1 MEISRETVRL
11 LIRDQ
16 LPQWAELEVTPVL
29 EQGNDNRTFRLG
41 DELAVRLPSAAGY
54 VAGVTKEDLC
64 LPVFARYLTTDVPLP
79 VATGLPNEEYPYP
92 WSVRR

>member
-16 LPQWAELEVTPVL
+16 LPQWAELEVTPVP

-41 DELAVRLPSAAGY
+41 DELSIRLPSAQEY
-54 VAGVTKEDLC
+54 VAGITKKDLC
-64 LPVFARYLTTDVPLP
+64 LPVMARHLSIDFY
-79 VATGLPNEEYPYP
+79 A
-92 WSVRR
+92 